1 MRATINTELFKEFE
15 FLSKEDI
22 LKALKLIDRFA
33 HKNSYELE
41 NLDIS
46 INNLEFLLTKK
57 DNVLHLNQRYVKL
70 FINNSETVRKHRA
83 KKKEV
88 ISETGIKET
97 KIDDEKLENA
107 IETATKEEDIKVKKP
122 KKTVTKI
129 NRNKYNYKS
138 IIDLFNET
146 FKDTQV
152 PAVTKITD
160 AVIRQIDKLY
170 EVNKDRLDGNYTIDE
185 FYEIYFNECH
195 ERKAICNGW
204 ENTKIGNHFQPAFVF
219 IMRENTFNNVYAPGN
234 GKYYM

>member
-15 FLSKEDI
+15 FLSQEDI

-33 HKNSYELE
+33 QKNSYQLE

-70 FINNSETVRKHRA
+70 FINNIENVRKHRA

-107 IETATKEEDIKVKKP
+107 IETATKEEEDIKVKKP

-152 PAVTKITD
+152 PAVTKIND
-160 AVIRQIDKLY
+160 KVIRQIDNLY
-170 EVNKDRLDGNYTIDE
+170 ETFKDKLDGNYTIDE

-195 ERKAICNGW
+195 SRNGINNGW
-204 ENTKIGNHFQPAFVF
+204 ENTKMGNHFQPGFVF
-219 IMRENTFNNVYAPGN
+219 IMRENTFNNVYSPN